1 MTSVYSCHTLLLV
14 TAPSITVTLDSPVPV
29 YRQVVDQ
36 VRLHL
41 ASGDLAPGDALP
53 SIRSL
58 AAQLGVHFNTI
69 ADAYR
74 ELAAEGWIDL
84 GHGRRAIVLPRHA
97 ATPLSSS
104 EAEDFRQRL
113 RHLIAEM
120 RLKGI
125 PARTIERD
133 VAAILRS

>member
-1 MTSVYSCHTLLLV
+1 MPV
-14 TAPSITVTLDSPVPV
+14 PSITITLDSPVPV

-41 ASGDLAPGDALP
+41 ANGDLAAGDALP
-53 SIRSL
+53 SVRSL

-84 GHGRRAIVLPRHA
+84 AHGRRAIVLPRHT
-97 ATPLSSS
+97 ATPLSSTES
-104 EAEDFRQRL
+104 EDFRQRL
-113 RHLIAEM
+113 RHLVAEM

-125 PARTIERD
+125 AARTIERD

>member
-1 MTSVYSCHTLLLV
+1 MPV
-14 TAPSITVTLDSPVPV
+14 PSITVTLDSPVPV
-29 YRQVVDQ
+29 YRQIVDQ

-41 ASGDLAPGDALP
+41 ANGDLAAGDTLP
-53 SIRSL
+53 SVRSL

-74 ELAAEGWIDL
+74 ELASEGWIDL
-84 GHGRRAIVLPRHA
+84 AHGRRAIVLPRHTA
-97 ATPLSSS
+97 APLSSTES
-104 EAEDFRQRL
+104 EDFRQRL
-113 RHLIAEM
+113 RHLVAEM

-125 PARTIERD
+125 AARTIERD

>member
-1 MTSVYSCHTLLLV
+1 MP
-14 TAPSITVTLDSPVPV
+14 APSITVTLDSPVPV

-41 ASGDLAPGDALP
+41 SNGDLAPGDALP

-74 ELAAEGWIDL
+74 ELATEGWIDL
-84 GHGRRAIVLPRHA
+84 GHGRRAIVLPRRPA
-97 ATPLSSS
+97 IPLSPS
-104 EAEDFRQRL
+104 EVDDFRLRL

-125 PARTIERD
+125 AARTIKRD
-133 VAAILRS
+133 IAAVLRS